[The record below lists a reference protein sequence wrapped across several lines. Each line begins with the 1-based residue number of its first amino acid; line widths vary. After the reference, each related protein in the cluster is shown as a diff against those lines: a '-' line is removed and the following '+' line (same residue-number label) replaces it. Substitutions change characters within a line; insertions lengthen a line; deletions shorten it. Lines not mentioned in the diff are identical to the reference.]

1 MVSVT
6 LSVPEEVRKKMDKF
20 PEINWSGFI
29 RKSIEQKTREL
40 SLREELLKRIEQ
52 DKEFEQWCIE
62 MGKKVNKGIAER
74 LKKEGL
80 L

>member
-6 LSVPEEVRKKMDKF
+6 LSVPEEVKEKMDKF

-40 SLREELLKRIEQ
+40 SLREELLKKLEQ

-74 LKKEGL
+74 LIKEGL

>member
-6 LSVPEEVRKKMDKF
+6 LSVPEEVKEKMDKF

-40 SLREELLKRIEQ
+40 SLREELLKKLEQ